1 MSTRATVA
9 AVTSI
14 LRTTVRLAAGVKRSG
29 DLQERDQRELG
40 PTPISS
46 TKKVS
51 ITPAAVIEVCAIH
64 QVCRKPGPGLIL
76 AGRGPLAERPR
87 ACAPPGYASKPGLP
101 RARPGAGVIGV
112 CAPDGSVGPVGA
124 RPARAERGAGTVLLT
139 LAAGQFLMALD
150 SSVMNVSI
158 ATVASDLGTTVSGVQ
173 TAITLYT
180 LVMAMFMITGGKIG
194 GIVGRRRA
202 FSIGCV
208 IYGCGSVTTS
218 LAPNV
223 GVLIFGWSFL
233 EGMGAV
239 LILPAIVALVASN
252 FAPSERPRAFGLVMS
267 AGAIAVAA
275 GPLIG
280 GLVTTYLSWRWVFV
294 GEVLV
299 VAAILVLARR
309 VADAPPTHRPHLDL
323 VGTVLSAAGLGLF
336 VFGVLRSSAWGWV
349 QPKPGA
355 PSLFGVSA
363 TVWLVL
369 AGGTVMY
376 GFLAWERHQVARGA
390 EPLVDPAMLDNGQLR
405 GGLTIFFFQ
414 YLLQGGLFFVVPLFL
429 SVALGLTAL
438 QTGVR
443 LLPLSATLLLAA
455 AGVPRVWPKASPRRV
470 VQVGLLALLGG
481 IASLLAALEAGAGP
495 EITTWPMLLA
505 GLGIGALAS
514 QLGAVTVSS
523 VPDEQSSEVGG
534 LQNTF
539 TNLGASLG
547 TALAG
552 SVLIASLTAA
562 FLSGIAQNPAV
573 PKEVTTQATTQLAA
587 GAPFMSD
594 AQLQVALDKANVPPE
609 TSAAIVDENA
619 KARIES
625 LRAALAV
632 LAFLAVLSLFFTRR
646 IPMGQP
652 SDIPTTATAL
662 AEAQDD

>member
-1 MSTRATVA
+1 M
-9 AVTSI
+9 
-14 LRTTVRLAAGVKRSG
+14 
-29 DLQERDQRELG
+29 
-40 PTPISS
+40 PISS

-76 AGRGPLAERPR
+76 AGRGPLAEGPR
-87 ACAPPGYASKPGLP
+87 STP
-101 RARPGAGVIGV
+101 RPGWVGIEARATCWYHEAAWATVGV

-194 GIVGRRRA
+194 GMIGRRRA

-349 QPKPGA
+349 QAKPGRPRCSGSPPRCGWCWPAGPWCTGSWPGSATRSLGA
-355 PSLFGVSA
+355 PSRWW
-363 TVWLVL
+363 T
-369 AGGTVMY
+369 
-376 GFLAWERHQVARGA
+376 
-390 EPLVDPAMLDNGQLR
+390 
-405 GGLTIFFFQ
+405 
-414 YLLQGGLFFVVPLFL
+414 
-429 SVALGLTAL
+429 
-438 QTGVR
+438 
-443 LLPLSATLLLAA
+443 
-455 AGVPRVWPKASPRRV
+455 
-470 VQVGLLALLGG
+470 
-481 IASLLAALEAGAGP
+481 
-495 EITTWPMLLA
+495 
-505 GLGIGALAS
+505 
-514 QLGAVTVSS
+514 
-523 VPDEQSSEVGG
+523 
-534 LQNTF
+534 
-539 TNLGASLG
+539 
-547 TALAG
+547 
-552 SVLIASLTAA
+552 
-562 FLSGIAQNPAV
+562 
-573 PKEVTTQATTQLAA
+573 
-587 GAPFMSD
+587 
-594 AQLQVALDKANVPPE
+594 PPC
-609 TSAAIVDENA
+609 S
-619 KARIES
+619 
-625 LRAALAV
+625 
-632 LAFLAVLSLFFTRR
+632 
-646 IPMGQP
+646 
-652 SDIPTTATAL
+652 TTASCGVGSRSSSSSTSSKGGCSL
-662 AEAQDD
+662 SCPCSSRWRSG